1 MSILGLIF
9 YIQNLINVTM
19 IKKKCRARK
28 TDPEGM
34 SKVNRISVYM
44 KCVYNSTSENNK
56 VVIQA

>member
-1 MSILGLIF
+1 
-9 YIQNLINVTM
+9 M

-44 KCVYNSTSENNK
+44 KCVYNSTSENNI